1 MKFKSKLLVMC
12 LVMTLLPMVLAYL
25 GLVLFGSVQIR
36 AIKNNTDKSIVTD
49 VFSTVAIQIFDEV
62 TTEVQDEIDRMIR
75 EDPDQFL
82 RQEVLAGVNR
92 ELAAKYSYLV
102 VARGGDVLYCGDSQ
116 DDLKWMNNTETG
128 TLDREGAFSVQ
139 FFDHMLVK
147 VQDMR
152 FSDGKPGSV
161 YIVTATHNMGQG
173 VRSVFAQVGV
183 LIVIVM
189 GVIALLVTAWIYGTM
204 IQPIHMLQKAAKE
217 IRDGNLDYVVETTDK
232 GEIGDLCRDFE
243 DMRRR
248 LKDSSEEKLQ
258 FDAESKMLIS
268 NISHDLKTPVTT
280 IKGYAEGILDGVAA
294 SPEKMEKYIRT
305 IYNKANDMDRLID
318 ELTLYSKIDTNRI
331 PYTFAK
337 INIADYFRDCVED
350 LSMELESRNIEVSFF
365 DYLDGDVI
373 VIADVEQL
381 RRVVN
386 NIIGNSVKYMDKK
399 KGIINIRLKDVGD
412 FVQVEIEDNGKG
424 IGTKDLPYIFDRF
437 YRTDSSR
444 TSTTG
449 GSGIGLSIVRKII
462 EDHGGKIWATSKE
475 DTGTVMCFVLRK
487 YQEVI
492 NEQDTDRRG

>member
-1 MKFKSKLLVMC
+1 MRFRSKLLIMC
-12 LVMTLLPMVLAYL
+12 LVLTLLPMALAYG
-25 GLVLFGSVQIR
+25 GLVLFGTVQFG
-36 AIKNNTDKSIVTD
+36 AIQNNSEKNIFVD
-49 VFSTVAIQIFDEV
+49 VFSSAVFQIFDEV
-62 TTEVQDEIDRMIR
+62 TTETENKIGKMIQ
-75 EDPDQFL
+75 EDPDQFMET
-82 RQEVLAGVNR
+82 EVLERING
-92 ELAAKYSYLV
+92 ELEGKFSYLV
-102 VARGGDVLYCGDSQ
+102 VTKGPEAVYCGNAQ
-116 DDLKWMNNTETG
+116 DDLAWLSQPAVGEIEDGEKSDM
-128 TLDREGAFSVQ
+128 L

-147 VQDMR
+147 EQYLK
-152 FSDGKPGSV
+152 FSDGGKGCV
-161 YIVTATHNMGQG
+161 YIVTAIRTLGQSI
-173 VRSVFAQVGV
+173 RSVFAEIGIM
-183 LIVIVM
+183 IVVIM
-189 GVIALLVTAWIYGTM
+189 GLIALLVTGWIYGTM

-217 IRDGNLDYVVETTDK
+217 IKEGNLDFKVETSDK

-243 DMRRR
+243 EMRQR
-248 LKDSSEEKLQ
+248 LKDSSEEKVQ
-258 FDAESKMLIS
+258 FDAESKTLIS

-280 IKGYAEGILDGVAA
+280 IKGYAEGILDGVAS

-337 INIADYFRDCVED
+337 INIADYFRDCVD
-350 LSMELESRNIEVSFF
+350 DMSIELEARNISLSFF
-365 DYLDGDVI
+365 NYLDDDII

-386 NIIGNSVKYMDKK
+386 NIIGNSAKYMDKK

-424 IGTKDLPYIFDRF
+424 IGAKDLPYIFDRF

-444 TSTTG
+444 TSSTG

-475 DTGTVMCFVLRK
+475 STGTVMCFVLRK

-492 NEQDTDRRG
+492 NE